1 MYVIRNIEQIDLDKI
16 CRNIEISKIV
26 KDKRAIY
33 YGAYLDTLLIGFILA
48 LNTSEFLL
56 ITYIYTEENYRK
68 QGVGRNLLSELKHK
82 GKILKKRLCLKIY
95 DMPNKE
101 SIISFFISEGFST
114 PKVVRRNGIIHL
126 NLMKELFYEKRKFD
140 IKKWLES
147 NGEIKVI
154 NLHTQ
159 SNEEIRILKNIKRNY
174 DYTYLE
180 SSNALDIVI
189 IVLINEELASWII
202 FHAIAPKIIHTEY
215 LYTAPPYRKHSIGF
229 NSFSI
234 FILQLIDN
242 YGFEYV
248 SFMTVKEDDKL
259 LGYYKYLFRE
269 SLVKIVNTE
278 ISIYPSDEEAEICAT
293 VGQ

>member
-101 SIISFFISEGFST
+101 SIISFFISECFST
-114 PKVVRRNGIIHL
+114 FEL
-126 NLMKELFYEKRKFD
+126 N
-140 IKKWLES
+140 
-147 NGEIKVI
+147 
-154 NLHTQ
+154 
-159 SNEEIRILKNIKRNY
+159 
-174 DYTYLE
+174 
-180 SSNALDIVI
+180 
-189 IVLINEELASWII
+189 
-202 FHAIAPKIIHTEY
+202 
-215 LYTAPPYRKHSIGF
+215 
-229 NSFSI
+229 
-234 FILQLIDN
+234 
-242 YGFEYV
+242 
-248 SFMTVKEDDKL
+248 
-259 LGYYKYLFRE
+259 
-269 SLVKIVNTE
+269 
-278 ISIYPSDEEAEICAT
+278 
-293 VGQ
+293 